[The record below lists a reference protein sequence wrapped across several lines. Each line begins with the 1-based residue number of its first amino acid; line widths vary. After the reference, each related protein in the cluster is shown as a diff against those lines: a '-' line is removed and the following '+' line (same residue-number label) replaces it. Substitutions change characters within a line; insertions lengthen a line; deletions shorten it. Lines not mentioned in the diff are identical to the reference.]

1 MSRRLLVLA
10 FAFLVSIPVPASASG
25 VAQSSALVGV
35 QQVLYRGGTNGYGCF
50 RIPVLARTAEGTL
63 LAFAEARK
71 SPSCA
76 DRGDIDLVVR
86 RSTNDGRTWGP
97 IRVVTS
103 GSPADPD
110 APFTRGNAVPVV
122 DKETG
127 KINLI
132 TTSNEATPTGKRLP
146 WIQQSSDDG
155 LTWTPPRPL
164 GASFDGTNNGWFATG
179 PAHGIQLETGPH
191 KGRLIVGAHQK
202 PNSTTVLAGVLYS
215 DDNGDT
221 WKASEVPNSYVAG
234 QLSPGE
240 IAVAE
245 LPDGALY
252 AAARNEVTDGP
263 HRAKAISTDGGTT
276 MPAFTTVPS
285 LASPNVQG
293 SILPLRQTY
302 RTTPGDV
309 LIFSSPSD
317 PDNREELKIRY
328 SLDRGI
334 TWSSPSKGLITNERS
349 GYSDLAELTGGEI
362 GVVYEGGVS
371 FSADEIRFTRF
382 TPGQLGLPGTTRGT
396 PSPQPST
403 PAGLTTPDSTLE
415 ANDAYLRGNASLN
428 DGLLLDGNGDYAEVP
443 YTRTID
449 PGAGDFTI
457 STRFRYSATAT
468 NPDQVLF
475 WGYGVGA
482 DVPQVWLRLQ
492 PGSDRVAA
500 WVEGK
505 DGHAYVTLGA
515 PEAFGDSMWHQ
526 LTLTRTGTR
535 VDLTVDG
542 VTASGTGVVGSVS
555 AGVTGLRLGAKQD
568 ATASDAF
575 TGRLG
580 NFSLARGGV
589 PSLNLAFKTVDG
601 ASVPTRTTTP
611 ITDDVSGHCA
621 TGRLLGGKQSPVEG
635 RASNTV
641 ALPVNAT
648 HPGVETPFSPALDLG
663 TGDFTFAAWFRYSGS
678 ADQAIVW
685 TYGTTSGKRSLWVRA
700 QPGDDQLL
708 AWVETDT
715 SRVSVPLKD
724 NTSRVAFGDD
734 KWHLLALT
742 RTGDRVQLSV
752 DGGTPASATGLTG
765 SVSAGQADAIKGLR
779 LGSKM
784 DGSNVMQG
792 ALDDFRLYHRA
803 LSGAELTQAATG
815 RFPAD
820 LPALWWT
827 FEGQYTQAHD
837 VVQPITGPQTSDA
850 SVHCAHAAV
859 VGTPAVVTGKVGN
872 AVQFD
877 GVDDAVYMPYKPSV
891 ALGDNDFK
899 VSTWLRYTGGADQ
912 VIFWAY
918 GVGATERGLW
928 MRGQPGQDRLLV
940 YLQTDTGA
948 FQAAAQDASSGAGFN
963 DGNWHFVEAERKAG
977 MLTLSVDGTQL
988 GSTAV
993 TGSVTYGDTFA
1004 VDGFRLGARPDGTNR
1019 LTGTLDEFQI
1029 RRGAALAAHLPL
1041 NAAS

>member
-1 MSRRLLVLA
+1 M
-10 FAFLVSIPVPASASG
+10 
-25 VAQSSALVGV
+25 QSSALVGV

-50 RIPVLARTAEGTL
+50 RIPVLSRTSAGTL

-103 GSPADPD
+103 GSPTDPD

-132 TTSNEATPTGKRLP
+132 TTSNEATLTGKRLP

-155 LTWTPPRPL
+155 LTWTVPRPL
-164 GASFDGTNNGWFATG
+164 GTSFDGTNNGWFATG
-179 PAHGIQLETGPH
+179 PAHGIQLEKDGPY

-215 DDNGDT
+215 DDNGES
-221 WKASEVPNSYVAG
+221 WKASQVPNSYVAG

-245 LPDGALY
+245 LPNGNLY
-252 AAARNEVTDGP
+252 AAARNEVDGVP
-263 HRAKAISTDGGTT
+263 HRAKAVSTDGGTT

-293 SILPLRQTY
+293 SVLPLKQTY
-302 RTTPGDV
+302 RSTPGDV
-309 LIFSSPSD
+309 LIFSGPSD
-317 PDNREELKIRY
+317 PNNREELKIRY
-328 SLDRGI
+328 STDGGT
-334 TWSSPSKGLITNERS
+334 TWAGAPKGLVTSERS
-349 GYSDLAELTGGEI
+349 GYSDIAELTGGEI

-382 TPGQLGLPGTTRGT
+382 TPTDLGLPGTTRGT
-396 PSPQPST
+396 PSPQLSVA
-403 PAGLTTPDSTLE
+403 AGRTTPDSTLG

-428 DGLLLDGNGDYAEVP
+428 DGLLLDGNGDYADVP

-449 PGAGDFTI
+449 PGADDFAI
-457 STRFRYSATAT
+457 STRFRYSATET
-468 NPDQVLF
+468 SPDQVLF
-475 WGYGVGA
+475 WGYGVGSA
-482 DVPQVWLRLQ
+482 VPQVWLRLR
-492 PGSDRVAA
+492 PGSNEVAT
-500 WVEGK
+500 WVQGQG
-505 DGHAYVTLGA
+505 GHVYLTMNAVR
-515 PEAFGDSMWHQ
+515 AFGDDQWHQ
-526 LTLTRTGTR
+526 LSLTRTGSR
-535 VDLTVDG
+535 VDLTIDG
-542 VTASGTGVVGSVS
+542 VTASGTGVVGAVS
-555 AGVTGLRLGAKQD
+555 TGVTGLRLGAKQD

-580 NFSLARGGV
+580 NFSLARKGV

-601 ASVPTRTTTP
+601 ASVPARTAAP
-611 ITDDVSGHCA
+611 ITDDMSGHCA
-621 TGRLLGGKQSPVEG
+621 SGRLLGGRQSPVDG
-635 RASNTV
+635 RAANTV
-641 ALPVNAT
+641 ALPVNST
-648 HPGVETPFSPALDLG
+648 HPGVETPFSPTLDLG
-663 TGDFTFAAWFRYSGS
+663 AGDFTFAAWFRYSGS

-685 TYGTTSGKRSLWVRA
+685 AYGTTSGKRSLWVRA
-700 QPGDDQLL
+700 QPSDDQLL

-715 SRVSVPLKD
+715 DRVSVPLKD
-724 NTSRVAFGDD
+724 NSSRVAFGGDQ
-734 KWHLLALT
+734 WHLLALT
-742 RTGDRVQLSV
+742 RTGDRVELSV
-752 DGGTPASATGLTG
+752 DGGTPAVATGLTG
-765 SVSAGQADAIKGLR
+765 SVSADQADAIKGLR

-803 LSGAELTQAATG
+803 LTSAELTQAATG

-820 LPALWWT
+820 LPKLWWT
-827 FEGQYTQAHD
+827 FEGPYTQAHE

-859 VGTPAVVTGKVGN
+859 SGTPAVVTGKVGN

-899 VSTWLRYTGGADQ
+899 VSTWLRYTGSADQ

-928 MRGQPGQDRLLV
+928 MRGQPGQDRLLA

-948 FQAAAQDASSGAGFN
+948 FQAATQGSFN
-963 DGNWHFVEAERKAG
+963 DGNWHFVEVERKAG
-977 MLTLSVDGTQL
+977 TLTVSVDGTPS

-993 TGSVTYGDTFA
+993 SGSVTYGDTFA
-1004 VDGFRLGARPDGTNR
+1004 VEGFRLGAKPDGTNR

-1029 RRGAALAAHLPL
+1029 SRGAALAAHLPL